1 MEYNEIQ
8 EKFGV
13 IMRVMNNKSFGLRFS
28 EQIVGGRSRLERL
41 ITEGKIRA
49 QKGNESAQNG
59 KWQCNAADV
68 LRQSNF
74 QKKIIVT
81 ALQLVS
87 G

>member
-13 IMRVMNNKSFGLRFS
+13 IMRVMNNKSFGLRCS

-68 LRQSNF
+68 LRYART
-74 QKKIIVT
+74 K
-81 ALQLVS
+81 
-87 G
+87 